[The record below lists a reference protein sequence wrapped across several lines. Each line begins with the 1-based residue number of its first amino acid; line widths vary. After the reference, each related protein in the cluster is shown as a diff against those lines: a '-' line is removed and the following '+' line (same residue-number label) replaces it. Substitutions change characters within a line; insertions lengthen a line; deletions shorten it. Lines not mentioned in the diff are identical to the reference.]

1 MLEPDRVTV
10 FALLGRPMSL
20 LLLALLLVIVCP
32 DLESS
37 TLPELSIIRVRDP
50 DAPLLVTEELLEFS
64 ALLLYALED
73 LPLSPDLL
81 LTALLVEPL
90 TLFLDEPLMLF
101 LDEPLTAERPTLDL
115 PLFEV
120 LYDAE
125 LLPDLLLLSPE

>member
-1 MLEPDRVTV
+1 M
-10 FALLGRPMSL
+10 FALLGRPTSL
-20 LLLALLLVIVCP
+20 LLLALLLVIVRP

-37 TLPELSIIRVRDP
+37 TLPELSIIRVRELA
-50 DAPLLVTEELLEFS
+50 APLLVTEELLEFS

-90 TLFLDEPLMLF
+90 TLFLDEPL
-101 LDEPLTAERPTLDL
+101 TAERPTLDL